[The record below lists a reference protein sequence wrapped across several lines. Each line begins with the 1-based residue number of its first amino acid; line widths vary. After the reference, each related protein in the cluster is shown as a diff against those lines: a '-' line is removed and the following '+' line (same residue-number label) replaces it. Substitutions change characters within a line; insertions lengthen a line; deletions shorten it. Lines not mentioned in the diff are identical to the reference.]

1 MNNTFYTIEGL
12 NTLIERANAKG
23 YVKSYCMVNGQTEYI
38 KYSKVKEYTDYEIN
52 KFIEDCEQEGYEC
65 VEITN
70 E

>member
-1 MNNTFYTIEGL
+1 
-12 NTLIERANAKG
+12 
-23 YVKSYCMVNGQTEYI
+23 MVNGQTEYI

-52 KFIEDCEQEGYEC
+52 KFIESCELEGYEC